1 MKKTITRLLAML
13 MAVAMVA
20 TLAAC
25 GGGSSSSSQQS
36 QSQSTGGDSSS
47 AAQDSSSASEPVSN
61 GKIKVSMYYADNPTL
76 PWKDDWLAAQKTAEI
91 VGIDLTV
98 EAIPSAELGT
108 KVSLALN
115 TQENCPDVILYQT
128 TKGENASL
136 ALNGAVVPISDYPDW
151 TPNFNARVEEFD
163 MQSDIDM
170 LKLADGKL
178 YYLPSLTDIPFFDG
192 GLIMREDY
200 LESKG
205 FEAPKTFD
213 DLYNILKAYKE
224 DNPDS
229 YPLTHLVAPYVTY
242 RMTMPSFGVSFGKSS
257 SSGTGA
263 LSYDYEKGEYFT
275 GAISDQ
281 AREFLIFMRKL
292 ADEGLVDP
300 DIGTGGTIDG
310 DVWSNKMATGA
321 AMATY
326 AYYDQ
331 IGGVEA
337 ASNIEGFKLQ
347 MYPSLAGPAGAHHQ
361 PKSRTGAGIMFPA
374 ATAKRDDFEQ
384 IVRAVD
390 EMFYSEECSKIWC
403 LGVEG
408 ETYTMDGDK
417 VVYTD
422 DILNAPDGIYKYM
435 QVKYGCGADPV
446 QQVWVLDRELTKYD
460 ENYARIQQEVAG
472 MENGNVI
479 QPIPPTPLF
488 DDFTS
493 EEANSLQTP
502 LADAIW
508 AWMDSFVYGGVNGTE
523 TEGKVR
529 DPNSDDDWNDYIASM
544 KNLQIDEFCQMYNDN
559 LAK

>member
-1 MKKTITRLLAML
+1 MKKSLKTLLALAMALVML
-13 MAVAMVA
+13 VG
-20 TLAAC
+20 LAAC
-25 GGGSSSSSQQS
+25 GG
-36 QSQSTGGDSSS
+36 
-47 AAQDSSSASEPVSN
+47 SASSTPAATSGTQSEAGSTASD
-61 GKIKVSMYYADNPTL
+61 GRIKVSMYYADNPTL
-76 PWKDDWLAAQKTAEI
+76 PWTDSWLAAQKTAEI
-91 VGIDLTV
+91 SGIDLTV

-128 TKGENASL
+128 TKGENGAL
-136 ALNGAVVPISDYPDW
+136 ALNGAVVPISDYSDW
-151 TPNFNARVEEFD
+151 TPNFNKYVEEFG
-163 MQSDIDM
+163 MQEEVDA
-170 LKLADGKL
+170 LRLADGKL
-178 YYLPSLTDIPFFDG
+178 YYLPALTDVPFYDG
-192 GLIMREDY
+192 GLIMREDW
-200 LESKG
+200 LESHD

-213 DLYNILKAYKE
+213 DLYEILKAYKE
-224 DNPDS
+224 ENPDS

-263 LSYDYEKGEYFT
+263 LSWDYEKGEYFT

-292 ADEGLVDP
+292 ADEGLMDP
-300 DIGTGGTIDG
+300 DLGTGGTIDG
-310 DVWSNKMATGA
+310 DVWSQKMASGA

-337 ASNIEGFKLQ
+337 ASEIEGFKLQ
-347 MYPSLAGPAGAHHQ
+347 MYPSLEGPAGAHHQ
-361 PKSRTGAGIMFPA
+361 PKSRTAAGIMFPT
-374 ATAKRDDFEQ
+374 ATSKRDDFEQ
-384 IVRAVD
+384 LVRAVD
-390 EMFYSEECSKIWC
+390 EMFYSEECAKIWC

-417 VVYTD
+417 VVYSD

-446 QQVWVLDRELTKYD
+446 QQVWILDRELTKYD
-460 ENYARIQQEVAG
+460 ENYARIQEEVAS

-479 QPIPPTPLF
+479 QAIPPTPLF
-488 DDFTS
+488 DDMTA
-493 EEANSLQTP
+493 EEAGALQTP

-508 AWMDSFVYGGVNGTE
+508 NWMDSFVYGGVNGTE
-523 TEGKVR
+523 TEGAVR
-529 DPNSDDDWNDYIASM
+529 DPNSDADWDAYVTSM
-544 KNLQIDEFCQMYNDN
+544 KNLQIDEFCQMYNDH
-559 LAK
+559 LPE